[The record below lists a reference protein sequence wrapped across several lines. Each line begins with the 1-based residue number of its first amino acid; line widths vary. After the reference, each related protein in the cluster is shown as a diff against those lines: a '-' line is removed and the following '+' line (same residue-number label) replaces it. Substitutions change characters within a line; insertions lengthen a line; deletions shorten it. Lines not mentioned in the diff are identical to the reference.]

1 MFSMNIE
8 KCCFK
13 MGKQMNN
20 TSNLLQYLTESEDSK
35 SCLGTAKAAS
45 DNYHEETLCY
55 CVTTTAAAGSD
66 DCSLC

>member
-45 DNYHEETLCY
+45 DNYHEETL
-55 CVTTTAAAGSD
+55 
-66 DCSLC
+66 